1 MATSARFRAI
11 AAPVTA
17 ALTLA
22 CVCTVGVAAQRPSTL
37 AEVAKKEEER
47 RKAIKAP
54 AKVYTNKDLP
64 KGAVNPPQ
72 PATAAAGAS
81 RADQKAATQKPD
93 AQKEGPKE
101 EKKEDKDEKDEA
113 WWRQRMTNAR
123 NDLQRN
129 ELAAE
134 AFQSR
139 VNALTTDFVN
149 RDDPYQR
156 AQIAIDRQKALGELE
171 RVKAEMVRLKQVIAD
186 IEEEARVA
194 GVPPGWL
201 R

>member
-1 MATSARFRAI
+1 MILSGRFRAVT
-11 AAPVTA
+11 APVAGTLLVLWLGA
-17 ALTLA
+17 A
-22 CVCTVGVAAQRPSTL
+22 VIPAQQAPTL
-37 AEVAKKEEER
+37 AEIAKKEEER
-47 RKAIKAP
+47 RKKITSP

-64 KGAVNPPQ
+64 KKATVAPQ
-72 PATAAAGAS
+72 PSATAPASTPAPAPGAPAAV
-81 RADQKAATQKPD
+81 QKP
-93 AQKEGPKE
+93 AEEQELEEPKE
-101 EKKEDKDEKDEA
+101 EKDEE
-113 WWRQRMTNAR
+113 WWRKRITAAR
-123 NDLQRN
+123 AELSRN

-156 AQIAIDRQKALGELE
+156 AQISIDRQKALGELE
-171 RVKAEMVRLKQVIAD
+171 RVKAEVILIKQQIAA
-186 IEEEARVA
+186 IEEEARQA

>member
-1 MATSARFRAI
+1 MTLSGRFRAVTAPVAGTLLMLWLGAAVI
-11 AAPVTA
+11 AAQQAP
-17 ALTLA
+17 
-22 CVCTVGVAAQRPSTL
+22 TL
-37 AEVAKKEEER
+37 AEIAKKEEER
-47 RKAIKAP
+47 RKKITSP

-64 KGAVNPPQ
+64 KKATVAPQ
-72 PATAAAGAS
+72 PSATAPASTPAPAPGAPAAV
-81 RADQKAATQKPD
+81 QKPPE
-93 AQKEGPKE
+93 AQELEEPKE
-101 EKKEDKDEKDEA
+101 EKDEA
-113 WWRQRMTNAR
+113 WWRKRITAAR
-123 NDLQRN
+123 AELSRN

-156 AQIAIDRQKALGELE
+156 AQISIDRQKALGELE
-171 RVKAEMVRLKQVIAD
+171 RVKAEVILIKQQIAA
-186 IEEEARVA
+186 IEEEARQA